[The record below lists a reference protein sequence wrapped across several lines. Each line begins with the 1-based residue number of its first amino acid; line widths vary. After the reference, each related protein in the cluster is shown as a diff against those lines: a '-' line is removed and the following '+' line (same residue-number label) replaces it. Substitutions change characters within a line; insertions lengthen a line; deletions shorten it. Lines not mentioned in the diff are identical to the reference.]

1 MKKFEFRLEKIL
13 SYKEQL
19 LENETAKLTVLNE
32 KLNKANNKLKTLEAQ
47 LADCSKKLEESMLG
61 NVSPVKCRLYS
72 RYVEHLKDLIEIQ
85 KAEVTNITAQVNS
98 QIQVIKELKLDS
110 KSLETLKDA
119 QYEEYQKETLKKSE
133 NLVEEFISAS
143 RIMAKEIS

>member
-19 LENETAKLTVLNE
+19 LENETAKLTILNE
-32 KLNKANNKLKTLEAQ
+32 KLQKANKRLNSLEEQ
-47 LADCSKKLEESMLG
+47 LADCRKQLEESMTG
-61 NVSPVKCRLYS
+61 NVSPVKCGLYS
-72 RYVEHLKDLIEIQ
+72 RYAEHLKDLVEIQ
-85 KAEVTNITAQVNS
+85 KAEVKNITAQVNA
-98 QIQVIKELKLDS
+98 QIEIIKELKLDS

-133 NLVEEFISAS
+133 LFVEEFVSAS